1 MPPTAPQLP
10 VLSVIRFNFENN
22 IIAMDI
28 RYICTQSLLNVC
40 MWLDRLKML
49 FLSKIYSVLYV
60 IYGVYVLLFCLEF
73 VYKECC
79 NDIVG
84 VIFFSLLPLK
94 VILMGLVSA
103 GLLILCKF
111 SYMVES
117 YDEEVRLYEYSDLQG
132 ARSTIF
138 GYIVRTLLYL
148 SIFTHTALNTFCEN
162 QDALASFGRL
172 ILLIILLNVF
182 YLLLVTEKT
191 KCRFIVSDV
200 EFLYMLPVRYIP
212 IFRPWPFSRL
222 LYILCYFIYR
232 KKSIF
237 RCLLLILMFIFSYV
251 FVAAVIFALFM
262 IFPISWE
269 QFSSLFTRLPF
280 LG

>member
-1 MPPTAPQLP
+1 
-10 VLSVIRFNFENN
+10 
-22 IIAMDI
+22 MDI
-28 RYICTQSLLNVC
+28 RYACTSTLYNVC
-40 MWLDRLKML
+40 IGLDWLKLRPLA
-49 FLSKIYSVLYV
+49 KIYTILYT

-84 VIFFSLLPLK
+84 VIFLSLLPLK
-94 VILMGLVSA
+94 VFIMGVISVALWR
-103 GLLILCKF
+103 ICRY

-117 YDEEVRLYEYSDLQG
+117 YDEYCSLYEDGDRQG
-132 ARSTIF
+132 SRSTLL

-148 SIFTHTALNTFCEN
+148 AIFTHAALNTFCEN
-162 QDALASFGRL
+162 QDIWASVGQL
-172 ILLIILLNVF
+172 ILLIMLILFINLQ
-182 YLLLVTEKT
+182 LVLEKT
-191 KCRFIVSDV
+191 KCRFIVRDI
-200 EFLYMLPVRYIP
+200 EFLYALPVSYIP

-222 LYILCYFIYR
+222 LYILCQFIRY

-237 RCLLLILMFIFSYV
+237 CSILLILMFVFSYA
-251 FVAAVIFALFM
+251 FVGAVIYALFM
-262 IFPISWE
+262 ICPISWE